1 MPSCLMCEEGFWD
14 IWVESDT
21 LKKGVA
27 CNQKCGRKQAC
38 FPLYTTFLG
47 KMFHPVLFCYA
58 CMCILKYDVDEV
70 LNESAEG

>member
-14 IWVESDT
+14 KWAESDT
-21 LKKGVA
+21 QKKELHATRNVA
-27 CNQKCGRKQAC
+27 EKQAC

-47 KMFHPVLFCYA
+47 KMFHPVLLCYA
-58 CMCILKYDVDEV
+58 WMCILKYDVDEV